1 MLLIMGLGAQM
12 ILWDDEFCRQ
22 LAARGFR
29 VIRFDNRD
37 IGKSSK
43 LTGGKPL
50 KPLEL
55 LKLRFL
61 KIPVAAPYRLRD
73 MAEDTIGLMDAL
85 GIKSAHL
92 VGASMGGMIA
102 QEIAISFPQRV
113 RSLTSI
119 MSTTGNPKVPPPTRE
134 ASAMLMAPP
143 PKTKEEF
150 LTRFAQTWKVLRVG
164 SFPLDEAKDRE
175 RAERIFARGLNPAG
189 VGRQL
194 RAILASGSRKE
205 RLRAVKAPTLV
216 IHGTVDPL
224 VRPEGGKDTAASIP
238 GAKLMMVD
246 GMGHAIPIPM
256 WPQIIDAIDKHAH
269 GAEGAAL
276 VPFPGRSA
284 ARRTCGAVRCRA
296 GAPVTC
302 YSKKPG
308 SRFCEAALRKS
319 HSASKTRVNAL
330 MALHRARRHGIA
342 SALRFQTATALHSRG
357 AMRPRFARTPRD
369 AMRWSGGRRQGAMT

>member
-1 MLLIMGLGAQM
+1 MNAPAHQPPQIARANGIDICYEIFGDAAAEPMLLIMGLGAQM
-12 ILWDDEFCRQ
+12 VLWDDDFCLK

-50 KPLEL
+50 GAVEL

-61 KIPVAAPYRLRD
+61 KIPVAAPYKLRD
-73 MAEDTIGLMDAL
+73 MAGDTIGLMDAL

-102 QEIAISFPQRV
+102 QEIAISFPSRV

-119 MSTTGNPKVPPPTRE
+119 MSTTGNPKLPPPSRE
-134 ASAMLMAPP
+134 ATAVLMAPP
-143 PKTKEEF
+143 PASKEEY
-150 LTRFAQTWKVLRVG
+150 LERFAQTWKVLRVG
-164 SFPLDEAKDRE
+164 SFPQDEALDRG
-175 RAERIFARGLNPAG
+175 RAERMFERGLNPAG

-205 RLRAVKAPTLV
+205 RLGQVKAPALV

-238 GAKLMMVD
+238 GAKLLMIE
-246 GMGHAIPIPM
+246 GMGHALPIPM
-256 WPQIIDAIDKHAH
+256 WPQVIDAIAEHAH
-269 GAEGAAL
+269 GAAAK
-276 VPFPGRSA
+276 A
-284 ARRTCGAVRCRA
+284 A
-296 GAPVTC
+296 
-302 YSKKPG
+302 
-308 SRFCEAALRKS
+308 
-319 HSASKTRVNAL
+319 
-330 MALHRARRHGIA
+330 
-342 SALRFQTATALHSRG
+342 
-357 AMRPRFARTPRD
+357 
-369 AMRWSGGRRQGAMT
+369 

>member
-1 MLLIMGLGAQM
+1 VSPLAHQPPQLARANGIDICYEIFGDANAEPMLLIMGLGAQM
-12 ILWDDEFCRQ
+12 VLWDDAFCEQ

-37 IGKSSK
+37 IGGSSK
-43 LTGGKPL
+43 LSGGKRLTPV
-50 KPLEL
+50 EL

-73 MAEDTIGLMDAL
+73 MAQDTTGLMDAL

-102 QEIAISFPQRV
+102 QEIAITFPARV

-119 MSTTGNPKVPPPTRE
+119 MSTTGNPRVPGPTRE
-134 ASAMLMAPP
+134 AAAMLMAPP
-143 PKTKEEF
+143 PNTKEEF
-150 LTRFAQTWKVLRVG
+150 LARFAQTWKLLRVG
-164 SFPLDEAKDRE
+164 SFPEDEALDRS
-175 RAERIFARGLNPAG
+175 RAERVFERGLNPAG

-224 VRPEGGKDTAASIP
+224 VHPAGGKDTAASIP
-238 GAKLMMVD
+238 GAKLLMIE

-256 WPQIIDAIDKHAH
+256 WPQIIDTIDKHAH
-269 GAEGAAL
+269 GAAAK
-276 VPFPGRSA
+276 A
-284 ARRTCGAVRCRA
+284 A
-296 GAPVTC
+296 
-302 YSKKPG
+302 
-308 SRFCEAALRKS
+308 
-319 HSASKTRVNAL
+319 
-330 MALHRARRHGIA
+330 
-342 SALRFQTATALHSRG
+342 
-357 AMRPRFARTPRD
+357 
-369 AMRWSGGRRQGAMT
+369 